1 MKQGKTRTHRNYNRG
16 ENIVFIF
23 GFRYGNVAQWGV
35 PSIMK
40 RRRGRAGIDSVLLLG
55 PGFNRNLHPLNKA
68 IPERIE
74 FIIAGKIPFLY
85 SGSNMAT

>member
-1 MKQGKTRTHRNYNRG
+1 MKQGKTRTHRNYNRW
-16 ENIVFIF
+16 EDTVFIF
-23 GFRYGNVAQWGV
+23 GFRYGNIAQWGV
-35 PSIMK
+35 PSITK
-40 RRRGRAGIDSVLLLG
+40 SRRGRAGIDSVLLLG

-74 FIIAGKIPFLY
+74 FIIAGMIPFLY